1 MLEKYLH
8 NGMSSSLFQGRYSYH
23 GVGFR
28 VDRVLIN
35 ITEEDCHPL
44 PRNYT
49 PVDLLGPFYT
59 GLGSNNRPPP
69 SALPRHT
76 SHRLSASAQSPS
88 HSPPPLPRLAR
99 GSYRHENPFCSENVD
114 VTNFLNLNSYANHD
128 DFCLAYVFT
137 YRDFAG
143 GTLGL
148 AWVAELGGS
157 GGVCEKHRLMREGSH
172 TVKKSLNTGVVTLLN
187 YGARVSFYLLLFV
200 NI

>member
-1 MLEKYLH
+1 M
-8 NGMSSSLFQGRYSYH
+8 
-23 GVGFR
+23 GFR

-49 PVDLLGPFYT
+49 PFDVQSPSFSEDG
-59 GLGSNNRPPP
+59 NRPPP
-69 SALPRHT
+69 SALPRHEQF
-76 SHRLSASAQSPS
+76 RL
-88 HSPPPLPRLAR
+88 SPPPLPRLAR

-114 VTNFLNLNSYANHD
+114 VTNFLNLNSYISHD

-157 GGVCEKHRLMREGSH
+157 GGVCEKHRLMKEGSQ

-187 YGARVSFYLLLFV
+187 YGTRVSFLLILYLCLFCRRASSTFYTCGDCFV
-200 NI
+200 NRLVFT